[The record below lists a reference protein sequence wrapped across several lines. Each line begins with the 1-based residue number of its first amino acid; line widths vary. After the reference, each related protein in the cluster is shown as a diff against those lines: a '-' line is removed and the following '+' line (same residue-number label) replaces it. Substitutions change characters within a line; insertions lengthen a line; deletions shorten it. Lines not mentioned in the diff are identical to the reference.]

1 MEEREKAREREMRE
15 RPNVRLHT
23 PISPITVLRSLIHM
37 TNAVFFSTLLTKGR
51 KILVYCYIY
60 QINKG

>member
-1 MEEREKAREREMRE
+1 MEEREKAREREMRK

-23 PISPITVLRSLIHM
+23 PITVLRSLIHM
-37 TNAVFFSTLLTKGR
+37 TNAVFFPTLTKER

-60 QINKG
+60 QLNKG